1 MKKTAIILILVT
13 ITSCKEKAKEVVKDK
28 TPDEIVKEAAVPYIA
43 REIGELDINVMIA
56 RDTTR
61 NEIYRGIA
69 IDKMRRNEADYLYS
83 ATIENIFS
91 QDFEERLENQKKL
104 ITANW
109 RQIERNKQFKQL
121 VMVQFKK

>member
-1 MKKTAIILILVT
+1 MKTIVIILILVT
-13 ITSCKEKAKEVVKDK
+13 ITSCKKKAQKVTDK
-28 TPDEIVKEAAVPYIA
+28 TPDQIVNEAAVPYIA
-43 REIGELDINVMIA
+43 REIAALDMNVMIA

-61 NEIYRGIA
+61 NTIYRGIA
-69 IDKMRRNEADYLYS
+69 LDKIRRTEADYLYP

-104 ITANW
+104 IATNW

-121 VMVQFKK
+121 AVDQLKK

>member
-1 MKKTAIILILVT
+1 MKKITIILILVT
-13 ITSCKEKAKEVVKDK
+13 ITSCKEKAKEAIKEK

-61 NEIYRGIA
+61 NETYRGIA
-69 IDKMRRNEADYLYS
+69 IDKIRRDEADYLYP

-91 QDFEERLENQKKL
+91 RDFEERLENQKKL
-104 ITANW
+104 ITENW
-109 RQIERNKQFKQL
+109 RQIERNKQLKQL
-121 VMVQFKK
+121 VIEQFKK

>member
-1 MKKTAIILILVT
+1 MKKTAIILILIT
-13 ITSCKEKAKEVVKDK
+13 ITSCKEKAKEVVKHK

-43 REIGELDINVMIA
+43 REIGELDIDVMIA
-56 RDTTR
+56 RDTTK

-69 IDKMRRNEADYLYS
+69 IDKMRHNEADYLYS

-109 RQIERNKQFKQL
+109 RQIEGNKQFKQL
-121 VMVQFKK
+121 VIEQFKK